1 MIEPNPDST
10 LPDLL
15 EEMVESKKAIR
26 EVLKIS
32 PEEVQLHRIFGMYAG
47 QILDIRKV
55 MLQEREV
62 DQEQLLIDALK
73 AVVQF
78 LLDHDENQ
86 AAQFIGDHLED
97 IGMKVSE
104 TWQNSKRFQNFH
116 ADITK
121 SANGSPK
128 PSRPSAKPPP
138 ARKKSAAKRPSKT
151 SMSSRKPTSPTI

>member
-1 MIEPNPDST
+1 MTEPDAT
-10 LPDLL
+10 LSDLL
-15 EEMVESKKAIR
+15 AEMVESKKAIR

-55 MLQEREV
+55 MLQEQEV
-62 DQEQLLIDALK
+62 DQEQLLLDALQ

-78 LLDHDENQ
+78 LFDHNENQ

-104 TWQNSKRFQNFH
+104 TWQNSKRFQSFH
-116 ADITK
+116 ADIKT
-121 SANGSPK
+121 SANLSAK
-128 PSRPSAKPPP
+128 TALPSAKPR
-138 ARKKSAAKRPSKT
+138 ASRKKSAARPPCKT
-151 SMSSRKPTSPTI
+151 SASSRKPTSRTI

>member
-1 MIEPNPDST
+1 MTEPDST

-15 EEMVESKKAIR
+15 AETIAAKKAIR
-26 EVLKIS
+26 EVLKLS

-55 MLQEREV
+55 MLQEQEV

-78 LLDHDENQ
+78 LFNHDKIE

-97 IGMKVSE
+97 IGMKVSD
-104 TWQNSKRFQNFH
+104 TWQNSKRLQQFH
-116 ADITK
+116 ADIGK
-121 SANGSPK
+121 SANGSPNT
-128 PSRPSAKPPP
+128 SSPSAKPRQS
-138 ARKKSAAKRPSKT
+138 RKKSAAKRPSKT
-151 SMSSRKPTSPTI
+151 SAISRKPTSPTI

>member
-1 MIEPNPDST
+1 MTEPDAT

-15 EEMVESKKAIR
+15 AETIEAKKAIR
-26 EVLKIS
+26 DVLKIS

-55 MLQEREV
+55 MLQEQEV

-78 LLDHDENQ
+78 LFDHDKID

-97 IGMKVSE
+97 IGMKVSD
-104 TWQNSKRFQNFH
+104 TWQNSKRLQQFH
-116 ADITK
+116 ADFGK
-121 SANGSPK
+121 SANGSLK
-128 PSRPSAKPPP
+128 TSSPSAKPRP
-138 ARKKSAAKRPSKT
+138 ARKKRAARPLSKT
-151 SMSSRKPTSPTI
+151 SASSRKPTTPTI

>member
-1 MIEPNPDST
+1 
-10 LPDLL
+10 
-15 EEMVESKKAIR
+15 MVESKKAIR

-55 MLQEREV
+55 MLQEQEV
-62 DQEQLLIDALK
+62 DQEQLLLDALK

-78 LLDHDENQ
+78 LFDHHENQ

-104 TWQNSKRFQNFH
+104 TWQDSKRFQNFR
-116 ADITK
+116 AAIGQ
-121 SANGSPK
+121 SANGSPQ
-128 PSRPSAKPPP
+128 PSPPSAKPTP
-138 ARKKSAAKRPSKT
+138 ARKKSAAKRPVKT
-151 SMSSRKPTSPTI
+151 SAVSRKPTSRTI